1 MKTHKKNL
9 TKLLLAACF
18 FLSTMSLYPQ
28 KNEVASVHDATNI
41 LPVREQ
47 EELMNDI
54 LEWRLE
60 NLLPKL
66 MRREGI
72 DMWLILNKE
81 NNEDPVYMT
90 LVPKPNMTAR
100 RSYLVF
106 HDPGKNENINRYDN
120 SKEGMK
126 PFYNGIPAET
136 GKSRL
141 ETLINFIKKENPQK
155 IGLNISSNW
164 AQADGLS
171 ASLKEELSKALDPE
185 LASRLVSAE
194 RLCTGWLETR
204 SPLEISVY
212 RHLCGI
218 AHDIIAE
225 FFSNKV
231 IIPDVTTAGDV
242 KWWIRQKVNDLG
254 LETWFQPD
262 IFIARCKDQAVQMD
276 DTWAVADYYHKEED
290 DKNVIKRGDL
300 LHCDFGIVYLGL
312 HTDMQWEAYVCRVG
326 EDDAPKGIKEALKK
340 ARQMAEIFMGEFKA
354 GKTGSEIAF
363 AAMQKGLEK
372 GLRPYIYSH
381 PLGYHG
387 HGAGTGL
394 YARSSWGKPL
404 KRNNVRS
411 EYPLHFNT
419 IYAIEFQI
427 LTSIPEWGNQ
437 DIRWGFE
444 EDGVFTEN
452 GCQFIDGHQTKILLI
467 K

>member
-1 MKTHKKNL
+1 MKTHPNNL
-9 TKLLLAACF
+9 IKLVLAACF
-18 FLSTMSLYPQ
+18 FLSVIFVFPQ
-28 KNEVASVHDATNI
+28 KQEVASVYDAANI

-47 EELMNDI
+47 EKLMNEF

-72 DMWLILNKE
+72 DMWLILNRE

-100 RSYLVF
+100 RSYLLF
-106 HDPGKNENINRYDN
+106 YDPGQNEKIKRYDN
-120 SKEGMK
+120 SREGMP
-126 PFYNGIPAET
+126 PFYEGIPTEQ
-136 GKSRL
+136 GISRTEIL
-141 ETLINFIKKENPQK
+141 SSFIKKNNPQK
-155 IGLNISSNW
+155 IGINVSSNW

-171 ASLKEELSKALDPE
+171 ASLKADLEKSLGPE

-204 SPLEISVY
+204 SPQEISVY

-231 IIPDVTTAGDV
+231 IIPDVTTTGDV
-242 KWWIRQKVNDLG
+242 KWWIRQKVYDLG
-254 LETWFQPD
+254 LQTWFQPD
-262 IFIARCKDQAVQMD
+262 IFIARRKEQPVQMD
-276 DTWAVADYYHKEED
+276 DTWPVSDYYHKEDD
-290 DKNVIKRGDL
+290 DKNIIKRGDL
-300 LHCDFGIVYLGL
+300 LHCDFGIKYLGL
-312 HTDMQWEAYVCRVG
+312 HTDMQWEAYVCRAG
-326 EDDAPKGIKEALKK
+326 EDDAPPGIKEALQK
-340 ARQMAEIFMGEFKA
+340 ARQMAEIFMNEFKVGA
-354 GKTGSEIAF
+354 LGSEVAF
-363 AAMQKGLEK
+363 SAMQKGLEK

-387 HGAGTGL
+387 HAAGTGL
-394 YARSSWGKPL
+394 YARSSWEKPL
-404 KRNNVRS
+404 QRNNVRS
-411 EYPLHFNT
+411 EYPLHVNT

-427 LTSIPEWGNQ
+427 LASISEWGNQ

-444 EDGVFTEN
+444 EDGVFTEE
-452 GCQFIDGHQTKILLI
+452 GCHFIDGHETKILLI